1 MKMNDFL
8 KQIAMDMN
16 INNREFNS
24 DDFYYLLTNKSAKF
38 TTAVNGK
45 QGKMFNFAQ
54 VFLVD
59 SRVRHAEQSLID
71 EINF

>member
-1 MKMNDFL
+1 MNHCVNKPL
-8 KQIAMDMN
+8 VIKN
-16 INNREFNS
+16 Y
-24 DDFYYLLTNKSAKF
+24 DFYYLLTNKSAKF